1 MPKLVC
7 QSGPNAGH
15 EYTIAKDL
23 VVLGRQSSC
32 DVQIVD
38 TMASR
43 AHCHIRRDGKL
54 WSLIDLGSRNGTLHN
69 DKRITERQLVF
80 GDRIRIGQ
88 VEYVL
93 VKQPGD
99 LELKDLLSKYD
110 VGE

>member
-15 EYTIAKDL
+15 EFTITKDL

-38 TMASR
+38 SMASR

-54 WSLIDLGSRNGTLHN
+54 WSLVDLGSRNGTLLEGRPLPPYHPEAAWPGAN
-69 DKRITERQLVF
+69 IQL
-80 GDRIRIGQ
+80 GDM
-88 VEYVL
+88 VL
-93 VKQPGD
+93 QL
-99 LELKDLLSKYD
+99 LE
-110 VGE
+110 